1 MKKHKE
7 SSGVIIMLGKLSLI
21 VAVCL
26 FSSSCFGGERWDGVV
41 DKTRELTADAME
53 EMADGLEWAAQK
65 LNEGANN
72 IKTDDKTT
80 PYSKLATALCEEL
93 KQCDHQKQTTIEK
106 ALDQLMI
113 EPDEIETILSDLNN
127 KNYWTVL
134 LSLVNNSHGSA
145 QAYLEEITDFEQSN
159 FEQIVGEQRKLRQA
173 FEYFQGVVTQVSFD
187 TAPDSAEYPV
197 LSFVYQV
204 NHKFPKM
211 SEKTTLQE
219 ENRLPFFRNNDVERV
234 KFLKSVIKS
243 GQSKKLIDDGRPLLF
258 DALCQLSDKERVEA
272 LYDRENRI
280 KKLCIVPDKNYPRQR
295 QCERLKTEVQKKQ
308 AQAFLDLR
316 EKLFSL
322 LSCKL

>member
-1 MKKHKE
+1 MTLG
-7 SSGVIIMLGKLSLI
+7 SANII
-21 VAVCL
+21 
-26 FSSSCFGGERWDGVV
+26 
-41 DKTRELTADAME
+41 
-53 EMADGLEWAAQK
+53 AA
-65 LNEGANN
+65 
-72 IKTDDKTT
+72 
-80 PYSKLATALCEEL
+80 
-93 KQCDHQKQTTIEK
+93 
-106 ALDQLMI
+106 
-113 EPDEIETILSDLNN
+113 
-127 KNYWTVL
+127 VL
-134 LSLVNNSHGSA
+134 LSFQCEFLDIFPLISCEILETEKNSGSSYNQTEDSYAKLAACLCNDFKWCADATTQALVEKELRHLETEPDKIESIFNDLKDEQTEVWPVLVTFVDNPLVSA
-145 QAYLEEITDFEQSN
+145 QAYLEEITNFEQSN

-173 FEYFQGVVTQVSFD
+173 FEYFQGVVTLLSFD

-204 NHKFPKM
+204 IQKFPKM

-280 KKLCIVPDKNYPRQR
+280 KKLCIVPDKNYPTQR
-295 QCERLKTEVQKKQ
+295 QCERLKTEEQKKQ
-308 AQAFLDLR
+308 AEAFLDLR
-316 EKLFSL
+316 EELFSL

>member
-1 MKKHKE
+1 
-7 SSGVIIMLGKLSLI
+7 MLGRLSLI

-26 FSSSCFGGERWDGVV
+26 FSSSCFGGEWWDGIA
-41 DKTRELTADAME
+41 E
-53 EMADGLEWAAQK
+53 GLEWAAQK

-93 KQCDHQKQTTIEK
+93 KQCDHQKQTTIEE
-106 ALDQLMI
+106 ALHQLMI
-113 EPDEIETILSDLNN
+113 EPDEIESILTDLNH
-127 KNYWTVL
+127 KDYWTVL
-134 LSLVNNSHGSA
+134 LSLVDNTHGAA
-145 QAYLEEITDFEQSN
+145 QAYLEDITDFEQSN
-159 FEQIVGEQRKLRQA
+159 FDQIVGEQRKLRQA
-173 FEYFQGVVTQVSFD
+173 FESFQDVTLLSFD

-204 NHKFPKM
+204 KQKVPKM

-280 KKLCIVPDKNYPRQR
+280 KKLCIVPDKNYPTQR
-295 QCERLKTEVQKKQ
+295 QCERLKSEEQKKQ
-308 AQAFLDLR
+308 AKAFLDLR
-316 EKLFSL
+316 EELFSL

>member
-1 MKKHKE
+1 
-7 SSGVIIMLGKLSLI
+7 MLGRLSLI

-93 KQCDHQKQTTIEK
+93 KQCDHQKQTTIEE
-106 ALDQLMI
+106 ALHQLMI
-113 EPDEIETILSDLNN
+113 EPDEIETILTDLNN
-127 KNYWTVL
+127 KDYWSVL
-134 LSLVNNSHGSA
+134 LSFVDNSPGSA
-145 QAYLEEITDFEQSN
+145 QAYLEEITDFDKTN
-159 FEQIVGEQRKLRQA
+159 LNQIVGEQRKLRQA
-173 FEYFQGVVTQVSFD
+173 FEYFQDVTLLSFD

-204 NHKFPKM
+204 IQKFPKM

-280 KKLCIVPDKNYPRQR
+280 KKLCIVPDKNDPTLR
-295 QCERLKTEVQKKQ
+295 QCERLKTEDQKKQ
-308 AQAFLDLR
+308 AEAFLDLR
-316 EKLFSL
+316 EKLLNL